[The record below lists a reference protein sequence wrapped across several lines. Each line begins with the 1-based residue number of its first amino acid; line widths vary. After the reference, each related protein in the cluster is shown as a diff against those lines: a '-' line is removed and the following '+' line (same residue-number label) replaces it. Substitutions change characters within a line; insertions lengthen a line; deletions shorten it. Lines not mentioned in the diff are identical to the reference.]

1 MNSKIKFMLVVS
13 LIVVLAVALG
23 GAIMTRDSLRWSA
36 WQRPGSATY
45 ALSPSLRVVGGSI
58 TQVYY
63 SGLAGTLAQ
72 ISSGDRLVVGGSFT
86 LQAGEIQDGNLFIL
100 GGAVTLEA
108 GSTVNQD
115 VIMVGGNLKADG
127 KVGGD
132 VFILGGLL
140 EMSESTQVQ
149 GDVNVLGGSVEG
161 EELATIGGQITTD
174 ANTAFPITIPSASVP
189 FVTPGGYRIPNLELG
204 VNPVWSF
211 LWFLLR
217 SLMWAVLAIVVVLFF
232 SKPTERVARTVVSQP
247 LISGGLGLLTIVVVP
262 VVLVLI
268 AITICGIPIALLA
281 ALALTVSWA
290 FGMIV
295 IGTEVGNR
303 LAKAFKADW
312 AKPVSAGL
320 GTFLLVSV
328 VNGAGALVPC
338 VGWVFGFLVGIVG
351 LGAVLLTRFGSQP
364 YPAEVDALLT
374 VEETTF
380 SPVESLAP
388 ELAIIEET
396 PVSPAEHPIA
406 SEEIRPQDDTPTSE

>member
-1 MNSKIKFMLVVS
+1 MKSIIKFTFVLG
-13 LIVVLAVALG
+13 LIVTLTVALG
-23 GAIMTRDSLRWSA
+23 GAVMARDSLRQSA
-36 WQRPGSATY
+36 WERPSLATY
-45 ALSPSLRVVGGSI
+45 AMSPSLRMVGGWA
-58 TQVYY
+58 TQAYR
-63 SGLAGTLAQ
+63 SDLAGTLTQ
-72 ISSGDRLVVGGSFT
+72 ISTGDRLVLGGSFT
-86 LQAGEIQDGNLFIL
+86 LLAGEIQDGNLFIL
-100 GGAVTLEA
+100 GGAVALED

-127 KVGGD
+127 EIGGD
-132 VFILGGLL
+132 IFILGGLL
-140 EMSESTQVQ
+140 EMSQSTVVA

-161 EELATIGGQITTD
+161 EELATIGGQVTTD
-174 ANTAFPITIPSASVP
+174 ANSAFPITIPRASVP
-189 FVTPGGYRIPNLELG
+189 LVTPGGYRIPNLELG

-281 ALALTVSWA
+281 ALGLAVSWA
-290 FGMIV
+290 YGMIV
-295 IGTEVGNR
+295 IGAEVGNR

-328 VNGAGALVPC
+328 VNGAGALIPC

-351 LGAVLLTRFGSQP
+351 LGAVLLTRYGSQP
-364 YPAEVDALLT
+364 YPAET
-374 VEETTF
+374 
-380 SPVESLAP
+380 LAP
-388 ELAIIEET
+388 VLVPVEET
-396 PVSPAEHPIA
+396 PVSPAEPPIA
-406 SEEIRPQDDTPTSE
+406 PDEWQPQDDLPPSESK